1 VLTLLKKRCAYLLTA
16 AKQKTCVNRKCKYV
30 SLQFGLKV
38 VVAYMIPISL
48 SRQTGM
54 QLNRRET

>member
-1 VLTLLKKRCAYLLTA
+1 LLTA